1 MDVQI
6 PSIPVVQITLDIDS
20 DRWLVTAEGPSSAY
34 LLTEAIRRFGA
45 RRTDPSALVHE
56 HGRTTIAH
64 RHAADFASSANEAA
78 RALKLA
84 DWRIRYL

>member
-1 MDVQI
+1 MYE
-6 PSIPVVQITLDIDS
+6 IPVVQVTHEAGS
-20 DRWLVTAEGPSSAY
+20 DRWLLTAEGPSSAC
-34 LLTEAIRRFGA
+34 LLAEAIRRFGA
-45 RRTDPSALVHE
+45 RQTEPSALVHE
-56 HGRTTIAH
+56 HGRTTVAH